1 MFDQMMQLFPP
12 CPERIGGTLIP
23 ALKACPDHHM
33 VQEIMSPELGT
44 CPDCGA
50 EMRVLSSSRV

>member
-1 MFDQMMQLFPP
+1 MSDQMMQLFPP

-23 ALKACPDHHM
+23 ALKECPDCHM

-50 EMRVLSSSRV
+50 RMRVLSASQM